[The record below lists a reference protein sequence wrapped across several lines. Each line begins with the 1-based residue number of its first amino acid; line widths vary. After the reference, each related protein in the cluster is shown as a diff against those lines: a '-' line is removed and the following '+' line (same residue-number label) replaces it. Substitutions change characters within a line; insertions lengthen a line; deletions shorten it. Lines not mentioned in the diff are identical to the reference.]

1 MLGPASDSRRRPVS
15 AVVRASRPRL
25 HRPCSVR
32 SARLSPSAG
41 PNAAPAVRP
50 RRIGVLFRYEDL
62 EEHEVSDALLIP
74 IAAVAT
80 GVVVIVVAVAVVLV
94 VLFVTVSM
102 RGRQRRGVKRD
113 ETRHDLAEAE
123 ERAARAERDRDIA
136 QEQAQPPH
144 DPDR

>member
-1 MLGPASDSRRRPVS
+1 M
-15 AVVRASRPRL
+15 
-25 HRPCSVR
+25 
-32 SARLSPSAG
+32 
-41 PNAAPAVRP
+41 
-50 RRIGVLFRYEDL
+50 
-62 EEHEVSDALLIP
+62 SDALLVP

-80 GVVVIVVAVAVVLV
+80 GVVVIVVAIAVVLV

-113 ETRHDLAEAE
+113 ETRHDLAEAQ

-136 QEQAQPPH
+136 QEQTQPRR